1 MPDMTHQNA
10 NLSAPQQMTLYRLP
24 REISPGVFWLGSCNE
39 LSYRGRTLHSYNSV
53 YLVAGEE
60 RSMIVEGG
68 HPARLHNI
76 ESQIDEL
83 LADGIPEP
91 EYIFLTHTETP
102 HAAGVGRLLERFPHA
117 TVHGDVSDLPYIFED
132 YAERIHGS
140 EIGDSFDLGGRRVE
154 TVEAVFRDHIT
165 TRWAF
170 DRRSR
175 TLFTGDG
182 FSYSHYHEA
191 DQCGHLA
198 EEVEKIDLP
207 DMVSL
212 FAGLAF
218 NWTLHTNIE
227 PYLKRLDALIF
238 DQLNASLISPT
249 HGLPIGNP
257 QETMPAIREGLR
269 IGSGN
274 TEVGMLAYVE
284 KPRRRREF

>member
-1 MPDMTHQNA
+1 MNSS
-10 NLSAPQQMTLYRLP
+10 SALTPHRLP
-24 REISPGVFWLGSCNE
+24 REIGPGVFWLGACNE
-39 LSYRGRTLHSYNSV
+39 LSYQGRILHSYNSV
-53 YLVAGEE
+53 YLVAGED

-76 ESQIDEL
+76 ESQLDQL
-83 LADGIPEP
+83 LKMGIPEP

-102 HAAGVGRLLERFPHA
+102 HAAGVGRLLERFPNA
-117 TVHGDVSDLPYIFED
+117 TAHGDVSDLPYVFEE
-132 YAERIHGS
+132 YADRIQGS
-140 EIGDSFDLGGRRVE
+140 ELGDSFDLGGRRVE

-170 DRRSR
+170 DHGSKA
-175 TLFTGDG
+175 LFTGDG

-198 EEVEKIDLP
+198 EEVEEIDLP

-227 PYLKRLDALIF
+227 PYLERLDALIF
-238 DQLNASLISPT
+238 DQLNVSMISPT

-257 QETMPAIREGLR
+257 ERTMPAIREGLR

-274 TEVGMLAYVE
+274 TDVGTLAYVE
-284 KPRRRREF
+284 KSSRR